1 MTKNNKW
8 FLLVLTTC
16 PSWISYGSA
25 PCHFHPQTQADR
37 AATIWDTASHHA
49 TVKREQGKAHTGFQ
63 SFFLEMTHG
72 TSALTS
78 LTKENP
84 VYGHLLVQQ
93 GWDI

>member
-1 MTKNNKW
+1 MA
-8 FLLVLTTC
+8 VL
-16 PSWISYGSA
+16 
-25 PCHFHPQTQADR
+25 H
-37 AATIWDTASHHA
+37 ATFILRPRLTEQPLFGDTASHHA